1 MVKFYFI
8 YIVLLSN
15 CEIKLQIAIRTKCIR
30 CKIDDLARTVTIMS
44 VTYRTYTKQH
54 WQGLKERLEK
64 WKDNLYLVD
73 QNLTNLLAQP
83 TAIPQLN

>member
-1 MVKFYFI
+1 
-8 YIVLLSN
+8 
-15 CEIKLQIAIRTKCIR
+15 
-30 CKIDDLARTVTIMS
+30 MS

-83 TAIPQLN
+83 TAIAQLN

>member
-1 MVKFYFI
+1 
-8 YIVLLSN
+8 
-15 CEIKLQIAIRTKCIR
+15 
-30 CKIDDLARTVTIMS
+30 MS
-44 VTYRTYTKQH
+44 VTYRTYTKQN